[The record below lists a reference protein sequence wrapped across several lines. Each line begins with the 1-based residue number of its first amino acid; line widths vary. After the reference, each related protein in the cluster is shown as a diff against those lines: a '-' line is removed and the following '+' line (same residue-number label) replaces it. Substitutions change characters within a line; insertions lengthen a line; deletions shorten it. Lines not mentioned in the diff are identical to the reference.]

1 MFILE
6 ADTKRLLL
14 VSGPPSPL
22 TEGLDAS
29 KKYLSEKSSKTR
41 EALVIC
47 LPLHIVNLYVWGECT
62 LSATRGKDGIE
73 LSSYLFPFSSGRW
86 SVREG
91 CICKSLVFYKTH
103 GDMLFV

>member
-29 KKYLSEKSSKTR
+29 KKDLSEKQEPQKQGPGDMF
-41 EALVIC
+41 ALA
-47 LPLHIVNLYVWGECT
+47 Y
-62 LSATRGKDGIE
+62 
-73 LSSYLFPFSSGRW
+73 
-86 SVREG
+86 
-91 CICKSLVFYKTH
+91 CKSLCL
-103 GDMLFV
+103 G